1 MFLVPFRVGG
11 TSKIDEKHCAGQ
23 QKQGVQKMR
32 KTHVRSQIWSGF
44 GIILGAIFD
53 ENVICV

>member
-11 TSKIDEKHCAGQ
+11 TSKIDEKHCVGY
-23 QKQGVQKMR
+23 QKQGVQKIR
-32 KTHVRSQIWSGF
+32 KNMPKVRFGLAL

>member
-1 MFLVPFRVGG
+1 VPFRVGG
-11 TSKIDEKHCAGQ
+11 TSKIYEKHCAGHQ
-23 QKQGVQKMR
+23 TQGVQKMR
-32 KTHVRSQIWSGF
+32 KNMPKVRFGLAL